1 MSGHATEDYT
11 APTALHATSTR
22 SVSSYTPTVASWST
36 QSGQPSD
43 CTRRLSSETTRSV
56 ISSISSDSSDDEEAD
71 KHGYNSDSSERTWTQ
86 SPPGSQGEKSDQN
99 LPDEWRPASWPIFV
113 TPITRNDNPREY
125 RFESVVVGKPC
136 GCSSLCSALSCE
148 NALNN
153 RCCVEDNCSFS
164 AKCGNTLK
172 QNPDLVLSMRK
183 TSTDF
188 GVTAAGL
195 IASGEVIDEYCGY
208 VMEMGDLESRAA
220 VENGYRMLLDTPSI
234 DGKSIGIDAL
244 WCGNIMR
251 FVNHHCNPNCR
262 FQEVRVGQRVAVV
275 VVTLRAVL
283 PGEEVTVSKSGY
295 RNYSREEVL
304 LLSLIVQQLK
314 PLGKNQWERVKEAYD
329 MRRPRSWPDRDYDSL
344 KRKFKEAA
352 ATPKPTGK
360 ASVPI
365 HIAAAKLAQK
375 HIDED
380 TSANTMDDGKDDGQD
395 DAELLKHVAEMAR
408 AKCDSIMKDLR
419 VNSRAHSEGFSSGAE
434 SEEDEV
440 DERSPVKK
448 RDHERGD
455 APLPLTEMN
464 GSQRTSMSPPAR
476 PVGVIIGRDGL
487 VIDAALAAE
496 LELSD
501 IHIPGDSDEEKAEG
515 PAGSEPAAAKE
526 PLQSQSAE
534 ALQTPNR
541 KSTGRPK
548 KKASEPRPTVTSPSR
563 TPLNRNPA
571 RAVSDA
577 TEQKAN
583 PKKSA
588 VSARLGG
595 QDLRVI
601 RDNISQLTKRSSSE
615 ASAPADDTS
624 YAKNK
629 RIRTARKLSDLEK
642 SLNAVE
648 KQESSGRSDIME
660 MMIMFRQE
668 AEMKAQ
674 AEEVRRREDRET
686 REAADRRDRDERER
700 IRRDEFAHAEAQ
712 RKLEREEA
720 RLEREERILLEQRR
734 AEERELDRAE
744 SRRRHEERLQLE
756 REEAKNRHEQM
767 LLLFASMKK

>member
-1 MSGHATEDYT
+1 MEQMYRKVRPFVTEEYRDNPLYAVPAADVVAQSKNTKGARLQLRTDMTLEAKRYQVEREIAPSFVEQLEGAMTDIAESRAHRNADDAQSKSTTTQPTQRKRAKKDKHATEGYT
-11 APTALHATSTR
+11 APTALHTTSVC

-43 CTRRLSSETTRSV
+43 CTRRFSSETARSI
-56 ISSISSDSSDDEEAD
+56 ISSISGDSSDDEEAD
-71 KHGYNSDSSERTWTQ
+71 KHGNKSDSSERTWTQ
-86 SPPGSQGEKSDQN
+86 SPPGSQGEKIDQN

-153 RCCVEDNCSFS
+153 RCCVEDNCSVG

-172 QNPDLVLSMRK
+172 QNPNLVLSMRK

-195 IASGEVIDEYCGY
+195 IASGEVIGEYCGY

-234 DGKSIGIDAL
+234 DGKRVGIDAL
-244 WCGNIMR
+244 WCGTIMGCGL
-251 FVNHHCNPNCR
+251 FADAGGGGASTDTSSTC
-262 FQEVRVGQRVAVV
+262 EALAVSRRE
-275 VVTLRAVL
+275 LRL
-283 PGEEVTVSKSGY
+283 LKSG
-295 RNYSREEVL
+295 SRTFPARL
-304 LLSLIVQQLK
+304 QQLK
-314 PLGKNQWERVKEAYD
+314 PLGKNQCERVKEAYD

-360 ASVPI
+360 ASVPT

-395 DAELLKHVAEMAR
+395 DAELLRHVAQMAR

-419 VNSRAHSEGFSSGAE
+419 VDSRAHSGGFSSGAE
-434 SEEDEV
+434 SEENEV
-440 DERSPVKK
+440 DEGSPVKK
-448 RDHERGD
+448 EDHERG
-455 APLPLTEMN
+455 APHRSERV
-464 GSQRTSMSPPAR
+464 SEY
-476 PVGVIIGRDGL
+476 
-487 VIDAALAAE
+487 IDVSAGAPCRK

-501 IHIPGDSDEEKAEG
+501 IHIPGDSDEEKPEV
-515 PAGSEPAAAKE
+515 PPGSEPAAAKE
-526 PLQSQSAE
+526 PPQSQSAE
-534 ALQTPNR
+534 ALPTPNR

-563 TPLNRNPA
+563 TPLKRNPA
-571 RAVSDA
+571 KAVSDA
-577 TEQKAN
+577 KEQKAN
-583 PKKSA
+583 PKKIG
-588 VSARLGG
+588 RF
-595 QDLRVI
+595 
-601 RDNISQLTKRSSSE
+601 RSTRRE

-686 REAADRRDRDERER
+686 REAADRRDRDEREI
-700 IRRDEFAHAEAQ
+700 IRRDEFPHAEAQ

-720 RLEREERILLEQRR
+720 RLERE
-734 AEERELDRAE
+734 
-744 SRRRHEERLQLE
+744 
-756 REEAKNRHEQM
+756 
-767 LLLFASMKK
+767 